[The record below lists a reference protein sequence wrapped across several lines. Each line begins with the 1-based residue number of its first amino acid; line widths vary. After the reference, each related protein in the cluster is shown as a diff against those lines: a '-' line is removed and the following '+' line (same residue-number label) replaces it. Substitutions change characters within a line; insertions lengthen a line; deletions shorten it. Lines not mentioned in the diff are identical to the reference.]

1 MKVLFRMN
9 LSRIPITEL
18 SNFGLPAQQPH
29 CLSYTLKKL
38 HKHKPYS
45 KLFENKTLNAK
56 ILIMCL
62 LPSFQ
67 CLITLC
73 FECWLHFVHEIKHLL
88 LRESSRVEWMVMQ
101 CGFYVVEI
109 KPFRWVGDLCL
120 HVVSDELAV
129 IVITNCIR
137 VEDWTGYI
145 SHCPQVGPVLARL
158 LCCTCGK
165 SGVDLFTLIFRMQL
179 VSCAQVSRQS
189 SVIQAL
195 YSSFLIILF
204 SVWLSQFI
212 LTLD

>member
-1 MKVLFRMN
+1 MKYTTEVIWNESFIQNELDPNTNYWAFKLWLAGTAASLFVLH
-9 LSRIPITEL
+9 IEEV
-18 SNFGLPAQQPH
+18 AQTQ
-29 CLSYTLKKL
+29 TLFK
-38 HKHKPYS
+38 
-45 KLFENKTLNAK
+45 AK
-56 ILIMCL
+56 IFIMCL
-62 LPSFQ
+62 VPSFH

-88 LRESSRVEWMVMQ
+88 QRDQQSGMNGRAVWVLCCRGGW
-101 CGFYVVEI
+101 
-109 KPFRWVGDLCL
+109 WVGDLCV

-145 SHCPQVGPVLARL
+145 SHCPQVGRILARL
-158 LCCTCGK
+158 HCCTCSR
-165 SGVDLFTLIFRMQL
+165 SGVDLFTLIFCMQL

-189 SVIQAL
+189 SVIQVL

-204 SVWLSQFI
+204 FQCSQFI